1 MVKLRSTLARITR
14 GSWGPCLALGVGLAL
29 TWSGPG
35 SAQIVRGQVVDSL
48 LGTPIAGGS
57 VALLDD
63 ADAEV
68 ARTLTDERGLF
79 LLRAPGAGQYRL
91 RAEGEGYRMSVFPPF
106 DLAAD
111 GMLAYRLLVPPVDA
125 PPPST
130 EPDEDDAELL
140 IDQICQGEDVPGL
153 PVMVGLVR
161 DAVTQEAVP
170 QADVILTWSSIPIQ
184 LAGFVGPTEDNQGSV
199 TAGNTGF
206 YAVCGVPPD
215 VRIELH
221 AEAGGLTSEF
231 VSLRFQGG
239 GVHAGDEFIRMP
251 SRLWRQDFE
260 VLPRTQRTASVSGTV
275 TDTSGSRVASAN
287 VQIVGTSYTVRANL
301 FGEFHITGLPP
312 GHMRVAA
319 ELVGYRP
326 VRTEIQLGLGEALQ
340 LPDTALR
347 MTPVA
352 TELDPVTVEA
362 DRPVSTRR
370 DLSEFERRRAT
381 TTGSFTTREEFMK
394 IEPQET
400 TDVLRRMRG
409 IRVRAGTGFL
419 MPWIITSSRGAR
431 TGDPT
436 MGGECFP
443 IVFID
448 RQYVGS
454 TGTIVV
460 DNVVPIDEIEAI
472 EFYASVAGLP
482 PEFNRQGS
490 VCGVLVFWTR

>member
-1 MVKLRSTLARITR
+1 MVKLLSTVSCIRR
-14 GSWGPCLALGVGLAL
+14 GPWGAGLALGVGLAL
-29 TWSGPG
+29 ASPGHG
-35 SAQIVRGQVVDSL
+35 SAQIVRGQVVDSI
-48 LGTPIAGGS
+48 LGTPVAGAS

-63 ADAEV
+63 GGTEA
-68 ARTLTDERGLF
+68 ARTRTDDKGLF

-91 RAEGEGYRMSVFPPF
+91 RAGGEGYRTSVFPPF

-111 GMLAYRLLVPPVDA
+111 GMLAYRLLVPSVDA

-153 PVMVGLVR
+153 PVMVGIVR
-161 DAVTQEAVP
+161 DAVTQEPVP
-170 QADVILTWSSIPIQ
+170 EAEIILTWSSIPIQ

-199 TAGNTGF
+199 VASNTGF

-215 VRIELH
+215 VRLELH
-221 AEAGGLTSEF
+221 AAARGLTSEF
-231 VSLRFQGG
+231 VSLRFQGS
-239 GVHAGDEFIRMP
+239 GVQAGDEFLQMP

-260 VLPRTQRTASVSGTV
+260 ILPRTQRTASVSGTV
-275 TDTSGSRVASAN
+275 TDTTGSRVANAN
-287 VQIVGTSYTVRANL
+287 VQIVGTEYTVRANL
-301 FGEFHITGLPP
+301 FGEFNITGLPP

-326 VRTEIQLGLGEALQ
+326 VRAEIQLGLGQALA

-347 MTPVA
+347 MTPVP

-362 DRPVSTRR
+362 ERPVSTRR
-370 DLSEFERRRAT
+370 DLSEFERRRST
-381 TTGSFTTREEFMK
+381 TTGTFMTREEFME
-394 IEPQET
+394 IEPRET

-409 IRVRAGTGFL
+409 IRVRPGTGFL

-431 TGDPT
+431 TGSSQ
-436 MGGECFP
+436 MAGECFP

-454 TGTIVV
+454 TGTVVV
-460 DNVVPIDEIEAI
+460 DNVIPIEEVEAI

-482 PEFNRQGS
+482 PEFNRQGA
-490 VCGVLVFWTR
+490 VCGVLVFWSR